1 MTKGDRYFREIV
13 NRILA
18 EGSMDVNPRPHY
30 SDGTPAHTLS
40 VDHVTCTYDLAAG
53 ESPFITL
60 RPIAIKSAI
69 GELLW
74 IYRDM
79 SNDLD
84 LLRDKYNITWWDEWD
99 IGDRTIGQCYGA
111 TVRKWN
117 LTENLINDIKNDPDG
132 RRHIINMWQED
143 DFKQK
148 HGLKPCAYQTVWN
161 VRHVARRDPLAGG
174 GLATR
179 RAPSPEANLMRESPC
194 EEYEEYL
201 DCCLFQRSSDYLTAG
216 CINQLQYTAF
226 LIAVANHLG
235 YKPGRFTWFVANV
248 QIYDRHMEQAKEM
261 LSRESIECS
270 PSITVPSGKSFW
282 DLEVDDFKVEGY
294 PRDEIKAK
302 NPQLKFDLGI

>member
-1 MTKGDRYFREIV
+1 MTKGDKYFREIV
-13 NRILA
+13 ERILS

-30 SDGTPAHTLS
+30 ADGTPAHTLS
-40 VDHVTCTYDLAAG
+40 IDHVMCTYDLAAG
-53 ESPFITL
+53 ESLFITL

-84 LLRDKYNITWWDEWD
+84 VLRDKYNITWWDEWD

-143 DFKQK
+143 DFKHK

-161 VRHVARRDPLAGG
+161 VRYEKDARTSEGP
-174 GLATR
+174 GLPT
-179 RAPSPEANLMRESPC
+179 
-194 EEYEEYL
+194 L
-201 DCCLFQRSSDYLTAG
+201 DMCLFQRSSDFLTAG
-216 CINQLQYTAF
+216 CINQLQYAAF
-226 LIAVANHLG
+226 LIAIANHLG
-235 YKPGRFTWFVANV
+235 YRPGRFTWFAANV
-248 QIYDRHMEQAKEM
+248 QVYDRHIEQAKEM
-261 LSRESIECS
+261 LSRESIDCMPQIRLPEQ
-270 PSITVPSGKSFW
+270 KSFW

-294 PRDEIKAK
+294 PRDLIKEK

>member
-1 MTKGDRYFREIV
+1 MTKGDIYFREIV
-13 NRILA
+13 ERILE

-30 SDGTPAHTLS
+30 ADGTPAHTLS
-40 VDHVTCTYDLAAG
+40 INHVMCTYDLTKG

-111 TVRKWN
+111 TVKKWN

-161 VRHVARRDPLAGG
+161 VRE
-174 GLATR
+174 T
-179 RAPSPEANLMRESPC
+179 
-194 EEYEEYL
+194 YL
-201 DCCLFQRSSDYLTAG
+201 DCCLFQRSSDFLTAG
-216 CINQLQYTAF
+216 CINQLQYMAF

-235 YKPGRFTWFVANV
+235 YTPGRFTWFCANV
-248 QIYDRHMEQAKEM
+248 QVYDRHIEQAKEM
-261 LSRESIECS
+261 LSRKSIECS
-270 PSITVPSGKSFW
+270 PVITLPEGKSFW
-282 DLEVDDFKVEGY
+282 ELEVNDFKVEGY
-294 PRDEIKAK
+294 PREEIKEK

>member
-1 MTKGDRYFREIV
+1 MTKGDIYFREIV
-13 NRILA
+13 NRILN
-18 EGSMDVNPRPHY
+18 EGSLDVNPRPHY
-30 SDGTPAHTLS
+30 ADGSPAHTLS
-40 VDHVTCTYDLAAG
+40 VNHVTCTYDLAAG

-111 TVRKWN
+111 TVKKWN
-117 LTENLINDIKNDPDG
+117 LTENLISDIKNDPDG

-161 VRHVARRDPLAGG
+161 VRYDARPSESTSSMGTRGVGRDLPVSDGPL
-174 GLATR
+174 LPT
-179 RAPSPEANLMRESPC
+179 
-194 EEYEEYL
+194 L
-201 DCCLFQRSSDYLTAG
+201 DMCLFQRSSDFLTAG
-216 CINQLQYTAF
+216 CINQLQYMAF
-226 LIAVANHLG
+226 LIAIANHLG
-235 YKPGRFTWFVANV
+235 CKPGRFTWFVANV
-248 QIYDRHMEQAKEM
+248 QVYDRHIEQAKEM
-261 LSRESIECS
+261 LSRESVDCS
-270 PSITVPSGKSFW
+270 PSISLPSGKSFW

-294 PRDEIKAK
+294 PRDEIKEK

>member
-1 MTKGDRYFREIV
+1 MTKGDMYFREITE
-13 NRILA
+13 RIMS
-18 EGSMDVNPRPHY
+18 EGSLDVNPRPHY

-40 VDHVTCTYDLAAG
+40 INHVSCTYDLAKG

-111 TVRKWN
+111 TVKKWN

-143 DFKQK
+143 DFKAR

-161 VRHVARRDPLAGG
+161 VRYAPYKDARVLDSPAAKNARGAGRDLPGSDGAL
-174 GLATR
+174 LPT
-179 RAPSPEANLMRESPC
+179 
-194 EEYEEYL
+194 L
-201 DCCLFQRSSDYLTAG
+201 DMCLFQRSSDYLTAG

-226 LIAVANHLG
+226 LIAIANHLG
-235 YKPGRFTWFVANV
+235 YVPGRFTWFVANV
-248 QIYDRHMEQAKEM
+248 QVYDRHTEQAKEM
-261 LSRESIECS
+261 LSRKSIECS
-270 PSITVPSGKSFW
+270 PMITLPERKSFW
-282 DLEVDDFKVEGY
+282 ELEVDDFKVEGY
-294 PRDEIKAK
+294 PREEIREK

>member
-1 MTKGDRYFREIV
+1 MTKGDLYFREIV
-13 NRILA
+13 NRIMK
-18 EGSMDVNPRPHY
+18 EGSLDKNPRPHY
-30 SDGTPAHTLS
+30 ADGTPAHTLS
-40 VDHVTCTYDLAAG
+40 VNHVTCTYDLAAG

-111 TVRKWN
+111 TVKKWD
-117 LTENLINDIKNDPDG
+117 LTAKLIKDIENDPDG

-143 DFKQK
+143 DFNEK

-161 VRHVARRDPLAGG
+161 VRYAPQPALNKDARDVARNLPVCDGPL
-174 GLATR
+174 LPT
-179 RAPSPEANLMRESPC
+179 
-194 EEYEEYL
+194 L
-201 DCCLFQRSSDYLTAG
+201 DMCLFQRSSDYLTAG

-226 LIAVANHLG
+226 LIAIANHLG
-235 YKPGRFTWFVANV
+235 YVPGRFTWFVANV
-248 QIYDRHMEQAKEM
+248 QIYDRHMEQAREM
-261 LSRESIECS
+261 MARQSIECS
-270 PSITVPSGKSFW
+270 PAIKLPEGKSFW
-282 DLEVDDFKVEGY
+282 DLEVEDFKVEGY
-294 PRDEIKAK
+294 PRDEIREK

>member
-1 MTKGDRYFREIV
+1 MTKGDVYFREIV
-13 NRILA
+13 NRIME
-18 EGSMDVNPRPHY
+18 EGSLDVNPRPHY

-40 VDHVTCTYDLAAG
+40 INHVTCTYDLAKG
-53 ESPFITL
+53 ETPFITL

-84 LLRDKYNITWWDEWD
+84 VLRDRYGITWWDEWD

-132 RRHIINMWQED
+132 RRHIINMWQEE
-143 DFKQK
+143 DFRQK

-161 VRHVARRDPLAGG
+161 VRYAGRRGENTPF
-174 GLATR
+174 
-179 RAPSPEANLMRESPC
+179 
-194 EEYEEYL
+194 L
-201 DCCLFQRSSDYLTAG
+201 DMCLFQRSSDYLTAG
-216 CINQLQYTAF
+216 CINQIQYMAF
-226 LIAVANHLG
+226 LIAIANHLG
-235 YKPGRFTWFVANV
+235 MTPGRFTWFVANV
-248 QIYDRHMEQAKEM
+248 QVYDRHMEQAKEM
-261 LSRESIECS
+261 LSRKSIDCS
-270 PSITVPSGKSFW
+270 PRITLPEGKSFW
-282 DLEVDDFKVEGY
+282 DLCVDDFKVEGY
-294 PRDEIKAK
+294 PRDVIKEQ

>member
-1 MTKGDRYFREIV
+1 MTKGDIYFREIV
-13 NRILA
+13 ERILD
-18 EGSMDVNPRPHY
+18 EGSMDVNPRPRY

-40 VDHVTCTYDLAAG
+40 INHVMCTYDLTKG

-111 TVRKWN
+111 TVKKWN

-161 VRHVARRDPLAGG
+161 VRE
-174 GLATR
+174 T
-179 RAPSPEANLMRESPC
+179 
-194 EEYEEYL
+194 YL
-201 DCCLFQRSSDYLTAG
+201 DCCLFQRSSDFLTAG
-216 CINQLQYTAF
+216 CINQLQYMAF

-235 YKPGRFTWFVANV
+235 YTPGRFTWFCANV
-248 QIYDRHMEQAKEM
+248 QVYDRHIEQAKEM
-261 LSRESIECS
+261 LSRKSIECS
-270 PSITVPSGKSFW
+270 PVITLPERKSFW
-282 DLEVDDFKVEGY
+282 ELEVNDFKVEGY
-294 PRDEIKAK
+294 PREEIKEK

>member
-1 MTKGDRYFREIV
+1 MTKGDIYFREIV
-13 NRILA
+13 KKILD
-18 EGSMDVNPRPHY
+18 EGSLDVNPRPHY

-40 VDHVTCTYDLAAG
+40 IDHVTCTYDLAKG

-60 RPIAIKSAI
+60 RPIAIKSSI

-143 DFKQK
+143 DFKAR

-161 VRHVARRDPLAGG
+161 VRHGKDGID
-174 GLATR
+174 
-179 RAPSPEANLMRESPC
+179 
-194 EEYEEYL
+194 YL
-201 DCCLFQRSSDYLTAG
+201 DMCLFQRSSDYLTAG

-226 LIAVANHLG
+226 LVAIANHMG
-235 YKPGRFTWFVANV
+235 YTPGRFTWFVANV
-248 QIYDRHMEQAKEM
+248 QIYDRHMDQAKEM
-261 LSRESIECS
+261 MSRSSIDCE
-270 PSITVPSGKSFW
+270 PAITVPEGKSFW

-294 PRDEIKAK
+294 PRDEIKQK

>member
-1 MTKGDRYFREIV
+1 MTKGDIYFREIV
-13 NRILA
+13 KKILD
-18 EGSMDVNPRPHY
+18 EGSLDVNPRPHY

-40 VDHVTCTYDLAAG
+40 IDHVTCTYDLAKG

-60 RPIAIKSAI
+60 RPIAIKSSI

-143 DFKQK
+143 DFKSK

-161 VRHVARRDPLAGG
+161 VRHGRDGVD
-174 GLATR
+174 
-179 RAPSPEANLMRESPC
+179 
-194 EEYEEYL
+194 YL
-201 DCCLFQRSSDYLTAG
+201 DMCLFQRSSDYLTAG

-226 LIAVANHLG
+226 LVAIANHLG
-235 YKPGRFTWFVANV
+235 YTPGRFTWFVANV
-248 QIYDRHMEQAKEM
+248 QIYDRHMDQAKEM
-261 LSRESIECS
+261 MSRSSIDCE
-270 PSITVPSGKSFW
+270 PVITVSEGKSFW

-294 PRDEIKAK
+294 PRDEIKQK

>member
-1 MTKGDRYFREIV
+1 MTKGDIYFREIV
-13 NRILA
+13 NRIMT
-18 EGSMDVNPRPHY
+18 EGSLDENPRPKY

-40 VDHVTCTYDLAAG
+40 VNHVTCTYDLAAG

-79 SNDLD
+79 SNSLD

-117 LTENLINDIKNDPDG
+117 LTENLINDIKNDRDG

-143 DFKQK
+143 DFKHK

-161 VRHVARRDPLAGG
+161 VRHGKDGVD
-174 GLATR
+174 
-179 RAPSPEANLMRESPC
+179 
-194 EEYEEYL
+194 YL

-226 LIAVANHLG
+226 LIAIANHLG
-235 YKPGRFTWFVANV
+235 MKPGRFTWFVANV

-261 LSRESIECS
+261 MSRKSIDCS
-270 PSITVPSGKSFW
+270 PSITLPEGKSFW
-282 DLEVDDFKVEGY
+282 DLEVDDFKIEGY
-294 PRDEIKAK
+294 PREEIKAA